1 MFMSKVSEVAVECL
15 EVVGAVARGTG
26 NLARTYEH
34 AAGALL
40 DTAILAR
47 VAITAQMSED
57 QRKAVL
63 QNQQA
68 DNFMEMFK

>member
-15 EVVGAVARGTG
+15 DVVGALARGTG

-40 DTAILAR
+40 DTAVLAR
-47 VAITAQMSED
+47 CSITAQMSED
-57 QRKAVL
+57 QRKSVL
-63 QNQQA
+63 SNQQSEQ
-68 DNFMEMFK
+68 FLEMFK

>member
-1 MFMSKVSEVAVECL
+1 MFMSKVSEVAVETL
-15 EVVGAVARGTG
+15 EVVGALARGTG

-47 VAITAQMSED
+47 CSITAQMSAE
-57 QRKAVL
+57 QRQAVL
-63 QNQQA
+63 SNQQA